1 MRENISNHTYDTRL
15 YPSDWRFSAAIIGLI
30 QYFNFHQIPFY
41 KGENYIEYN
50 QVDLDRDKYISFV
63 DNYYEDELYH
73 NKILKALTKESF
85 DDEDIK
91 NINKLIK
98 ANEVPTYLKS
108 IIGKFKFD
116 GNNSKELLDLIE
128 NDKKNIILKTYLNGK
143 KMYSKYCNTNKDIL
157 CEDKNKK
164 VCRLNGYYVDFGK
177 KSKSISYKFDNT
189 SFYDVNIKE
198 FDFIPFSF
206 TKVYQGLFINSN
218 KSIDSLI
225 NVYNALN
232 RKIKDKNG
240 IGLKINSLNLLVES
254 FKELESAEYFD
265 VEIITKSI
273 SKDYYETIYITK
285 DIIDII
291 KNANSIKSLYNFYIE
306 DIDYNFFKIFEDI
319 TNMKRFDNLIIRLLK
334 QTFSSTNLDFSYIKW
349 LNSLIELN
357 YLIYNTYNGGN
368 KTKMKDSQKSAY
380 AAGKNVSEILLSRN
394 QKNKIK
400 TYQQK
405 LIVALSNNNADKIFE
420 IITHISQF
428 TGINIKFIYNL
439 LEDYEEN
446 KNLVYTFIMAM
457 NPEIKKDENKGE

>member
-1 MRENISNHTYDTRL
+1 
-15 YPSDWRFSAAIIGLI
+15 
-30 QYFNFHQIPFY
+30 
-41 KGENYIEYN
+41 
-50 QVDLDRDKYISFV
+50 
-63 DNYYEDELYH
+63 
-73 NKILKALTKESF
+73 
-85 DDEDIK
+85 
-91 NINKLIK
+91 
-98 ANEVPTYLKS
+98 
-108 IIGKFKFD
+108 
-116 GNNSKELLDLIE
+116 
-128 NDKKNIILKTYLNGK
+128 
-143 KMYSKYCNTNKDIL
+143 MYSKYCNTNKDIL

-189 SFYDVNIKE
+189 SFYDINIKE

-240 IGLKINSLNLLVES
+240 IELKTNSLNLLIES

-334 QTFSSTNLDFSYIKW
+334 QTFSSTNLDFSYVKW

-405 LIVALSNNNADKIFE
+405 LIVALSNNNVDKIFE

-428 TGINIKFIYNL
+428 TGTNIKFIYNL